1 MNEKEFVLVS
11 QGIEIMR
18 TKSQEKAINYVKKE
32 NDDWFDY
39 KQRCIDN
46 YEKYADNYIDLEIEY
61 ASEKQKEKEIDRL
74 NNIINELKKDTQNK
88 TKYINYIDDV
98 ASKYKSRIDK
108 ALSWTNRII
117 EIIKQQ
123 PSEDDTWILENLHS
137 IKCLLQGVIRMNEK
151 YILVGSDKDRY
162 QRPVDIYVVKKF
174 DTLKEASSYL
184 MSYVN
189 KCDEMINAINNKID
203 YVDIGDIWYELEY
216 IDNYL
221 VSYLQSGDDEYCS
234 SSYKIFKITDQ

>member
-1 MNEKEFVLVS
+1 MNKPTCEQL
-11 QGIEIMR
+11 IEQLGNNEDI
-18 TKSQEKAINYVKKE
+18 TICSDVVYGLG
-32 NDDWFDY
+32 F
-39 KQRCIDN
+39 
-46 YEKYADNYIDLEIEY
+46 EY
-61 ASEKQKEKEIDRL
+61 QQ
-74 NNIINELKKDTQNK
+74 LKN
-88 TKYINYIDDV
+88 
-98 ASKYKSRIDK
+98 RIDK

-151 YILVGSDKDRY
+151 YILVGADKDRY

-216 IDNYL
+216 IDNFL

-234 SSYKIFKITDQ
+234 SSYKIFKITD